1 MIMVKLPI
9 SKTIR
14 SYTTL
19 SLIGSVMSNNGSSEI
34 LTLFTSIVSTKTNTW
49 VERTKMARSKE
60 WVPSSITL
68 MIKSLLL
75 SARMASQTAGLK
87 LTLTQSTIKL
97 STSISTKMAP

>member
-19 SLIGSVMSNNGSSEI
+19 SLIGSVTSNNGSSEI
-34 LTLFTSIVSTKTNTW
+34 SILFTSIVSTKTNTW
-49 VERTKMARSKE
+49 DTRTKMARSKE

-68 MIKSLLL
+68 TTKLLL
-75 SARMASQTAGLK
+75 LTTIIASQLGGLK
-87 LTLTQSTIKL
+87 LTLTQSIIKL